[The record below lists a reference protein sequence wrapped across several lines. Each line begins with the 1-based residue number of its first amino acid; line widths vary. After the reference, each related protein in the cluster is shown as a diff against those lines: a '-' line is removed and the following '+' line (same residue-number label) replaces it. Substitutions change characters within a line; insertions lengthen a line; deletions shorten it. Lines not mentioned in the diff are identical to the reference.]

1 MNRVTLIQRD
11 AVLLAVDDARHLA
24 EAVYRLH
31 ALAPRHGGRVNPS
44 LLTLAAQISSA
55 TGTPEPHELATN
67 EPIEHELIDA
77 TTAAELLGCSPRNV
91 RKLADT
97 GKLPGNKIG
106 NRWQFI
112 RDDVEVFRDW
122 RN

>member
-1 MNRVTLIQRD
+1 MNRVTLIQRG
-11 AVLLAVDDARHLA
+11 AVLLTIDDAQHLA

-31 ALAPRHGGRVNPS
+31 TLAPRHGGRVNPS

-55 TGTPEPHELATN
+55 TGTPEPYEPAAN
-67 EPIEHELIDA
+67 EPIEHELIDS

-91 RKLADT
+91 RKLAEADR
-97 GKLPGNKIG
+97 LPGNKIG
-106 NRWQFI
+106 NRWQFN